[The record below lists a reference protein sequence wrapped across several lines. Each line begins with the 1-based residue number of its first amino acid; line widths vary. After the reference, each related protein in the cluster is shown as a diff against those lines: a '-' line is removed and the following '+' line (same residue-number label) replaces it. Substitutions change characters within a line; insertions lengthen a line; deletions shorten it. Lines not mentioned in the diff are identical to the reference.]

1 MNKTHPRVLVASS
14 GHKEYLSPADA
25 CDSIAEGLRQS
36 KADAELDVAPM
47 ADGGDGLIDA
57 GVAALGGRV
66 VTVDTHD
73 PLFRSR
79 RARMGIADWQGV
91 KTALIESAEACGAAL
106 LPLHERQTMV
116 ATSHGLGEMILKAVD
131 AGCRRIVI
139 GLGGSIVTDC
149 GLGMAQAL
157 GFSFADRDG
166 RPVIGISN
174 TGLSA
179 LNLEQVASVRVG
191 RLRADLAG
199 VEILVASDVDIPLL
213 GPRGQARTFGPQK
226 YANEF
231 EIEYLDRGLANV
243 ASVISR
249 TFGRNVDVP
258 MAGAAGGIAA
268 GLLGFLGAEL
278 RLGAELVAS
287 LIGLEER
294 MKAAD
299 AVIIGEGK
307 LDRTT
312 LNNKAPYYTGRL
324 AKRLGKPVLAVVWNA
339 EWNAAGPD
347 DRLPN
352 DEQFFDELV
361 RAEGYAPPGESLTPA
376 RIREALALASR
387 EAGSTVNSLVRDAA
401 ARMPAHG
408 TTH

>member
-1 MNKTHPRVLVASS
+1 MRTSHPRVLVAST

-25 CDSIAEGLRQS
+25 CASIAAGLRES
-36 KADAELDVAPM
+36 KAGAELDVAPM

-57 GVAALGGRV
+57 GVAALGGRI
-66 VTVDTHD
+66 VTVDARD
-73 PLFRSR
+73 PLYRPR
-79 RARMGIADWQGV
+79 RARMGIADWNGV

-116 ATSHGLGEMILKAVD
+116 ATSYGLGEMVVQAVQ
-131 AGCRRIVI
+131 AGCRRIII

-157 GFSFADRDG
+157 GLSFSDREG
-166 RPVIGISN
+166 RPVTGIAN

-179 LNLEQVASVRVG
+179 LNLEQVANVTSD
-191 RLRADLAG
+191 RLRVDLSS

-213 GPRGQARTFGPQK
+213 GPHGQAHTFGPQK
-226 YANEF
+226 YANAF
-231 EIEYLDRGLANV
+231 EIEYLERGLANI
-243 ASVISR
+243 ASVIAR
-249 TFGRNVDVP
+249 THGRNVDVP
-258 MAGAAGGIAA
+258 RAGAAGGIAA
-268 GLLGFLGAEL
+268 GLLGFLGADL

-287 LIGLEER
+287 LIGLEAR

-312 LNNKAPYYTGRL
+312 LANKAPYYTGRL

-339 EWNAAGPD
+339 EWNSAGPD
-347 DRLPN
+347 DRLPD

-361 RAEGYAPPGESLTPA
+361 RAEGYAPPGENLTPA

-387 EAGSTVNSLVRDAA
+387 AAGSTVNSLVRDAA
-401 ARMPAHG
+401 SRMPAHG
-408 TTH
+408 TRH